1 MPGPVGLR
9 APVTT
14 MRSGLVGGG
23 EGLRIG
29 AVAAK
34 EFWAL
39 VRQPQLLLLLLVGP
53 VLIMTAFGLSLD
65 VEDILRPRAL
75 VVVEPGSEGAEL
87 FERYQ
92 DEFTDRTQFAG
103 TTGDL
108 ESARRRLQQGE
119 VDTVITVPPDPLGTV
134 AEGERAPLGV
144 IYNTI
149 NPVFG
154 TRVPARAYALVLD
167 LNQSI
172 IETTI
177 GDEIGNLRS
186 AQERLDELDRRLE
199 EASVIAERLSSDEAI
214 SATAELDEA
223 LATVE
228 DSLGVVRDSGI
239 AEEDVSVALER
250 IDDLQRV
257 LGEVREAQG
266 AGPEGIGARSG
277 LVELRESLD
286 SVQEALAALPENVSP
301 QVLTNPFR
309 LETENL
315 ATPPEVV
322 GFYAPGVLAILIQHI
337 SVSLASLAV
346 VRERLS
352 GAYEFFEVSPL
363 RPGELLAGQFLTYL
377 GLVLGVN
384 LAVAAVLAGFLGVP
398 VEGGYLGVAF
408 AMVLLTVASLGLGFL
423 ISAFAKSQLQA
434 VQVSMLLLIASGFF
448 AGFLFPLA
456 EMRGPGVL
464 VSNFLPAT
472 YGIRALQDVMIR
484 GEAISGYDL
493 LGLGVIAVVSLGAA
507 RYFMGR
513 KKR

>member
-1 MPGPVGLR
+1 M
-9 APVTT
+9 
-14 MRSGLVGGG
+14 
-23 EGLRIG
+23 RIG

-34 EFWAL
+34 EFWGL
-39 VRQPQLLLLLLVGP
+39 VRQPQLLLLLLAGP

-65 VEDILRPRAL
+65 VRDILRPRAL

-92 DEFTDRTQFAG
+92 EEFTDRTQFAG
-103 TTGDL
+103 TTDNL
-108 ESARRRLQQGE
+108 QSARRRLLRGE
-119 VDTVITVPPDPLGTV
+119 VDAVITVPSDPLGTV
-134 AEGERAPLGV
+134 AEGKRAPLGV

-154 TRVPARAYALVLD
+154 TRVPARSYALVLD

-177 GDEIGNLRS
+177 GGEIGDIRS
-186 AQERLDELDRRLE
+186 VQERIDELDRQLEKASASAEKLSSE
-199 EASVIAERLSSDEAI
+199 EARA
-214 SATAELDEA
+214 ATTELDDA
-223 LATVE
+223 LATLE
-228 DSLGVVRDSGI
+228 DSLGILRDSG
-239 AEEDVSVALER
+239 AVEEDVSAALVR
-250 IDDLQRV
+250 IDDAQRL
-257 LGEVREAQG
+257 LGEVREAQ
-266 AGPEGIGARSG
+266 EERKIGERSG

-286 SVQEALAALPENVSP
+286 SLQEALAALPANVP
-301 QVLTNPFR
+301 TEVLTNPFR
-309 LETENL
+309 LVTENL
-315 ATPPEVV
+315 ATPPDIV

-337 SVSLASLAV
+337 AVSLASLAV

-363 RPGELLAGQFLTYL
+363 RPGELLAGQFLTYF

-384 LAVAAVLAGFLGVP
+384 LAVAAILTGFLGVP
-398 VEGGYLGVAF
+398 VEGGYVRACL
-408 AMVLLTVASLGLGFL
+408 AMALLTAASLGIGFL
-423 ISAFAKSQLQA
+423 ISALSRSQLQA

-448 AGFLFPLA
+448 AGFLFPLT
-456 EMRGPGVL
+456 EMRGPGVA

-484 GEAISGYDL
+484 GETISGYDL
-493 LGLGVIAVVSLGAA
+493 LGLGVIAVIALGAA

-513 KKR
+513 RKL

>member
-1 MPGPVGLR
+1 
-9 APVTT
+9 
-14 MRSGLVGGG
+14 
-23 EGLRIG
+23 LRIG

-87 FERYQ
+87 FERYK

-177 GDEIGNLRS
+177 GGEIGNLRS

>member
-1 MPGPVGLR
+1 
-9 APVTT
+9 
-14 MRSGLVGGG
+14 
-23 EGLRIG
+23 LRIG

-39 VRQPQLLLLLLVGP
+39 IRQPQLLLLLLVGP

-65 VEDILRPRAL
+65 VKDILRPRAL
-75 VVVEPGSEGAEL
+75 VVVEPSSEGAEL

-119 VDTVITVPPDPLGTV
+119 VDAVITVPPDPLGTV
-134 AEGERAPLGV
+134 ASGERAPLGV

-172 IETTI
+172 IESTI
-177 GDEIGNLRS
+177 GSEIGNLRS
-186 AQERLDELDRRLE
+186 VQEQLGGLDRRLE
-199 EASVIAERLSSDEAI
+199 RASAAAEGLSSEEAR
-214 SATAELDEA
+214 SATADLDQA
-223 LATVE
+223 LATLE
-228 DSLGVVRDSGI
+228 DSLGLLRDSG
-239 AEEDVSVALER
+239 AVEEDVSEALAR
-250 IDDLQRV
+250 IDEAQRL
-257 LGEVREAQG
+257 LGEVREAQ
-266 AGPEGIGARSG
+266 EEREIGERSG
-277 LVELRESLD
+277 LTELRESLD
-286 SVQEALAALPENVSP
+286 SVQEALAALPADVSP

-309 LETENL
+309 LVTENL

-337 SVSLASLAV
+337 AVSLASLAV

-363 RPGELLAGQFLTYL
+363 RPGELLAGQFLTYF
-377 GLVLGVN
+377 GLVLGAN

-398 VEGGYLGVAF
+398 VEGGYLRMGF
-408 AMVLLTVASLGLGFL
+408 AMVLLTAASLGLGFL
-423 ISAFAKSQLQA
+423 ISALSRSQLQA

-448 AGFLFPLA
+448 AGFLFPLT
-456 EMRGPGVL
+456 EMRGPAVF

-484 GEAISGYDL
+484 GETISAYDL
-493 LGLGVIAVVSLGAA
+493 LGLLAMAVVALGAA

-513 KKR
+513 GKL

>member
-1 MPGPVGLR
+1 M
-9 APVTT
+9 
-14 MRSGLVGGG
+14 
-23 EGLRIG
+23 RIG

-65 VEDILRPRAL
+65 VRDILRPRAL
-75 VVVEPGSEGAEL
+75 VVVKPGSEGAEL
-87 FERYQ
+87 FERYRE
-92 DEFTDRTQFAG
+92 EFTDRTQFVG

-108 ESARRRLQQGE
+108 ESARRRLQRGE
-119 VDTVITVPPDPLGTV
+119 VDAVITIPPDPLGTV
-134 AEGERAPLGV
+134 ASGERTPLGV
-144 IYNTI
+144 VYNTI

-167 LNQSI
+167 LNQSL

-177 GDEIGNLRS
+177 GGEIGNLRTI
-186 AQERLDELDRRLE
+186 QERLNELDRRLE
-199 EASVIAERLSSDEAI
+199 EASAAAEELASEEAQ
-214 SATAELDEA
+214 TVTTELDEA
-223 LATVE
+223 LATLE
-228 DSLGVVRDSGI
+228 GSLG
-239 AEEDVSVALER
+239 ALEESEAVEGDVSETLRGINDA
-250 IDDLQRV
+250 QNV
-257 LGEVREAQG
+257 LGEVREVQR
-266 AGPEGIGARSG
+266 EGTIGERSG
-277 LVELRESLD
+277 LTDLRESVN
-286 SVQEALAALPENVSP
+286 SAQEALAALPDDVSP

-315 ATPPEVV
+315 ATPPDVV
-322 GFYAPGVLAILIQHI
+322 GFYARGVLAILVQHI

-398 VEGGYLGVAF
+398 VEGGYLRMAF

-423 ISAFAKSQLQA
+423 ISALAKSQLQA

-448 AGFLFPLA
+448 AGFLFPLS

-484 GEAISGYDL
+484 GETVSTYDL
-493 LGLGVIAVVSLGAA
+493 AGLGAMAIVALGAA
-507 RYFMGR
+507 RFFVGR
-513 KKR
+513 RKH

>member
-1 MPGPVGLR
+1 M
-9 APVTT
+9 
-14 MRSGLVGGG
+14 
-23 EGLRIG
+23 RIG

-92 DEFTDRTQFAG
+92 DEFTARTQFAG

-108 ESARRRLQQGE
+108 ESARRRLQRGE
-119 VDTVITVPPDPLGTV
+119 VDAVITVPPDPLGTV
-134 AEGERAPLGV
+134 AGGERAPLGV

-177 GDEIGNLRS
+177 GGEIGDLRS
-186 AQERLDELDRRLE
+186 VQERLDELDRRLE
-199 EASVIAERLSSDEAI
+199 EASVAAERLSSDEAV
-214 SATAELDEA
+214 SATAELDETLAA
-223 LATVE
+223 LE
-228 DSLGVVRDSGI
+228 DSLGVVRDSGT
-239 AEEDVSVALER
+239 AEEEVSGALER

-257 LGEVREAQG
+257 LGEVREAQE
-266 AGPEGIGARSG
+266 AGEIDERSG
-277 LVELRESLD
+277 LADLRESLD
-286 SVQEALAALPENVSP
+286 SVQESLSALPEGVSP

-315 ATPPEVV
+315 AVPPNVV

-398 VEGGYLGVAF
+398 VEGGYLRMTF
-408 AMVLLTVASLGLGFL
+408 AMVLLTVASLGLGFV
-423 ISAFAKSQLQA
+423 ISAIAKSQLQA

-456 EMRGPGVL
+456 EMRGPGVF

-484 GEAISGYDL
+484 GETISGYDL
-493 LGLGVIAVVSLGAA
+493 LGLGVIALVCLGAA

-513 KKR
+513 GKH